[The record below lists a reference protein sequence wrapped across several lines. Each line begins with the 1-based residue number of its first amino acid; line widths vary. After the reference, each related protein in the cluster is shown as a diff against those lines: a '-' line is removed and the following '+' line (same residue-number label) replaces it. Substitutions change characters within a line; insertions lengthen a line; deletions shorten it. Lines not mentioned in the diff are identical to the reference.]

1 MEPIMYNINVPSYV
15 ENETAYIAGA
25 NAHIKNNARKG
36 RSKRWFANH
45 EDAQRLYDWL
55 MHSGEFADLVLTKD
69 PEDQDAY
76 ETASKALWDNTDL
89 ATYDYHH
96 EQYRLDDQFDVHS
109 EVHPMVKNMFAGK
122 FGDFMFGLAEQLQ
135 EFGGLSDKQTEVV
148 RKSLARKEQ
157 WVADAEEKRAA
168 ALEADRKS
176 EFVGELKERRNW
188 VLTINRV
195 INFESQWGLV
205 YINLMKDAAGN
216 VIVGKG
222 TKRYGDEGTTIEV
235 TATVVKHD
243 TRDGVKQTFINRP
256 KIKEAK

>member
-15 ENETAYIAGA
+15 TNEAAYIAGA
-25 NAHIKNNARKG
+25 KAHIKANARKG
-36 RSKRWFANH
+36 RSKRWFAKH
-45 EDAQRLYDWL
+45 DDAQRLYDWL
-55 MHSGEFADLVLTKD
+55 MHSGEFADLVLTNDPKD
-69 PEDQDAY
+69 QAAYDA
-76 ETASKALWDNTDL
+76 ASNALWNNSDL

-109 EVHPMVKNMFAGK
+109 ELHPMVKNMFAGN
-122 FGDFMFGLAEQLQ
+122 FGDFMFGLYEQLS

-148 RKSLARKEQ
+148 RKALARQEQ
-157 WVADAEEKRAA
+157 WVVDAAQKRAA

-176 EFVGELKERRNW
+176 EFVGELKERRDW
-188 VLTINRV
+188 VLTIGRV
-195 INFESQWGLV
+195 ISFESQWGLV

-222 TKRYGDEGTTIEV
+222 SKRYGDEGTTIEV

-243 TRDGVKQTFINRP
+243 IRDGVKQTFINRP
-256 KIKEAK
+256 KIKEVK

>member
-1 MEPIMYNINVPSYV
+1 
-15 ENETAYIAGA
+15 
-25 NAHIKNNARKG
+25 
-36 RSKRWFANH
+36 
-45 EDAQRLYDWL
+45 
-55 MHSGEFADLVLTKD
+55 
-69 PEDQDAY
+69 
-76 ETASKALWDNTDL
+76 
-89 ATYDYHH
+89 
-96 EQYRLDDQFDVHS
+96 
-109 EVHPMVKNMFAGK
+109 MVKNMFAGK